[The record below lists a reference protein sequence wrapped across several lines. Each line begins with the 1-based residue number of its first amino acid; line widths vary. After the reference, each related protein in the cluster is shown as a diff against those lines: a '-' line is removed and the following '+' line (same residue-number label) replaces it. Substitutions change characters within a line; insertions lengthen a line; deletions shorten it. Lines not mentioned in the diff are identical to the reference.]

1 MRWLAGA
8 CCLALTGCL
17 LTVGPDYEA
26 PEIETPP
33 AYSQPVILHA
43 GAAETARW
51 WRGYGDPALDGLV
64 DLALAENLDIAAAEA
79 RLREARALVGA
90 ADAAGGPTLDI
101 GSSIES
107 ERVIDRER
115 RSNQQQRGG
124 TNSGFGSSN
133 DEGSSLEGAAEAG
146 LYFSWLPDLFGGQ
159 RRGIEAA
166 EAELRERALLRDDLA
181 RTTVADVVRR
191 YLEFRRDEVQL
202 ELIEASLDLQR
213 QTFDLVDR
221 RYQAGL
227 ASQLDVSRAEAQLA
241 ATQALRGPLRQNL
254 AASRSA
260 LAVLTGRQPG
270 TQAIAAGTAIPVFLG
285 GPPLGLP
292 RDLLRA
298 RPDVQAAEAVLAR
311 ATAEIGVAE
320 AELYPMLS
328 IPGNLTWAISG
339 LGSGEVI
346 ESLIATLAIGLDIPL
361 FDAGGRRAQVAAA
374 EARSQ
379 EALFLYRRI
388 LLDALG
394 EVEVALANLS
404 AAQARRDDLQAA
416 ADAGARAA
424 TQAEQ
429 LYAQGLT
436 GFLDVLDAQRT
447 LLDNRQDLAE
457 SEAAVSLAIA
467 DLYSAVG
474 APVRDNDGSPP
485 AGS

>member
-1 MRWLAGA
+1 MRWPAVACSLVLAG
-8 CCLALTGCL
+8 CILTA
-17 LTVGPDYEA
+17 GPDYQA
-26 PEIETPP
+26 PEIETP
-33 AYSQPVILHA
+33 AVYSQPAAMPA
-43 GAAETARW
+43 GTAETAQW
-51 WRGYGDPALDGLV
+51 WRGYGDPGLDTLV
-64 DLALAENLDIAAAEA
+64 AQALADNLDIAAAEA
-79 RLREARALVGA
+79 RLREARALVGE
-90 ADAAGGPTLDI
+90 ADAVGGPTLDI
-101 GSSIES
+101 GSSIEG
-107 ERVIDRER
+107 ERVFNRER
-115 RSNQQQRGG
+115 RSDRASN
-124 TNSGFGSSN
+124 TSNSN
-133 DEGSSLEGAAEAG
+133 DNGSSLEGAAEAG
-146 LYFSWLPDLFGGQ
+146 LLFSWVPDLFGGQ
-159 RRGIEAA
+159 QRGIEAA
-166 EAELRERALLRDDLA
+166 EAELRARGLLRDDLA

-191 YLEFRRDEVQL
+191 YLEIRRDETQL
-202 ELIEASLDLQR
+202 DLIEASLGLQN
-213 QTFDLVDR
+213 QTLDLVSR

-227 ASQLDVSRAEAQLA
+227 TSQLDVSRAEAQVS

-254 AASRSA
+254 AAARSA
-260 LAVLTGRQPG
+260 LAVLIGRQPG
-270 TQAIAAGTAIPVFLG
+270 TQEIAAAAEIPRYRG

-346 ESLIATLAIGLDIPL
+346 ESLIATLALGLDIPL
-361 FDAGGRRAQVAAA
+361 FDSGGRRAQVAAA

-379 EALFLYRRI
+379 EALLLYRAI

-394 EVEVALANLS
+394 EVEVALANLV
-404 AAQARRDDLQAA
+404 AARDRRDDLQAA
-416 ADAGARAA
+416 ADASARAA

-429 LYAQGLT
+429 LYTQGLT

-457 SEAAVSLAIA
+457 AEAAVSLGIA

-474 APVRDNDGSPP
+474 APVTNPDIVR
-485 AGS
+485 

>member
-1 MRWLAGA
+1 MRWLAVA
-8 CCLALTGCL
+8 CSLVLAGCILTA
-17 LTVGPDYEA
+17 GPDYQA
-26 PEIETPP
+26 PEIETPA
-33 AYSQPVILHA
+33 AYSQPAAVPA
-43 GAAETARW
+43 GTAETAQW
-51 WRGYGDPALDGLV
+51 WRGYGDPGLDTLV
-64 DLALAENLDIAAAEA
+64 AQALADNLDIAAAEA
-79 RLREARALVGA
+79 RLREARALVGE
-90 ADAAGGPTLDI
+90 ADAVGGPTLDI
-101 GSSIES
+101 GSSIEG
-107 ERVIDRER
+107 ERVFDRER
-115 RSNQQQRGG
+115 RSDRA
-124 TNSGFGSSN
+124 SN
-133 DEGSSLEGAAEAG
+133 TRNGNDTGSSLEGAAEAG
-146 LYFSWLPDLFGGQ
+146 LLFSWVPDLFGGQ
-159 RRGIEAA
+159 QRGIEAA
-166 EAELRERALLRDDLA
+166 EAELRARGLLRDDLA

-191 YLEFRRDEVQL
+191 YLEMRRDERQL
-202 ELIEASLDLQR
+202 ELIEDSLGLQR
-213 QTFDLVDR
+213 QTLDLVSR

-227 ASQLDVSRAEAQLA
+227 ASQLDVSRAEAQVS

-254 AASRSA
+254 ATARSA

-270 TQAIAAGTAIPVFLG
+270 TQEIAAAANIPRYQG

-298 RPDVQAAEAVLAR
+298 RPDVQASEAVLAR

-346 ESLIATLAIGLDIPL
+346 ESLIATLALGLDIPL

-379 EALFLYRRI
+379 EALLLYRAI

-394 EVEVALANLS
+394 EVEVALANLV
-404 AAQARRDDLQAA
+404 AARDRRDDLQAA
-416 ADAGARAA
+416 ADASARAA

-429 LYAQGLT
+429 LYTQGLT

-447 LLDNRQDLAE
+447 FLDNRQDLAE
-457 SEAAVSLAIA
+457 AEAAVSLGIA

-474 APVRDNDGSPP
+474 AQVTNLDIVR
-485 AGS
+485 

>member
-1 MRWLAGA
+1 MR
-8 CCLALTGCL
+8 
-17 LTVGPDYEA
+17 
-26 PEIETPP
+26 
-33 AYSQPVILHA
+33 
-43 GAAETARW
+43 AR
-51 WRGYGDPALDGLV
+51 G
-64 DLALAENLDIAAAEA
+64 
-79 RLREARALVGA
+79 
-90 ADAAGGPTLDI
+90 
-101 GSSIES
+101 
-107 ERVIDRER
+107 
-115 RSNQQQRGG
+115 
-124 TNSGFGSSN
+124 
-133 DEGSSLEGAAEAG
+133 
-146 LYFSWLPDLFGGQ
+146 
-159 RRGIEAA
+159 
-166 EAELRERALLRDDLA
+166 LLRDDLA

-191 YLEFRRDEVQL
+191 YLEIRRDETQL
-202 ELIEASLDLQR
+202 DLIEASLDLQR
-213 QTFDLVDR
+213 QTLDLVSR

-227 ASQLDVSRAEAQLA
+227 ASQLDVSRAEAQVS

-254 AASRSA
+254 AAARSA

-270 TQAIAAGTAIPVFLG
+270 TQEIAAAADIPRYQG

-346 ESLIATLAIGLDIPL
+346 EALIATLALGLDIPL
-361 FDAGGRRAQVAAA
+361 FDSGGRRARVAAA

-379 EALFLYRRI
+379 EALFLYRAT

-394 EVEVALANLS
+394 EVEVALATLV
-404 AAQARRDDLQAA
+404 AAQDRRDDLQAA
-416 ADAGARAA
+416 ADASARAA

-429 LYAQGLT
+429 LYTQGLT

-447 LLDNRQDLAE
+447 LLDNHQDLAE
-457 SEAAVSLAIA
+457 AEAAVSLGIA

-474 APVRDNDGSPP
+474 APVTKGDVT
-485 AGS
+485 